1 MIITIAV
8 CIAFVLLAALNAAF
22 SQSPNDF
29 VLRED
34 HDVFFPPVLK
44 GEGFYRSLL
53 INVAFL
59 GIATV
64 TSGFQFG
71 TSTHFYISGSA
82 MLAIVVNLAW
92 GFLGGLCLRPDSRQ
106 IIERRRVIWV
116 GTLVAVSIL
125 LFIFSVA
132 TIYHSAAESG
142 TPSTSQ
148 TTPIRTENEQ
158 MAKRKAKTAE
168 QPKTTAQQLGS
179 LIKSA
184 RDIMRKDKGL
194 NGDLDRLPC

>member
-1 MIITIAV
+1 MIITVAV
-8 CIAFVLLAALNAAF
+8 CIAFILLAALNAAF
-22 SQSPNDF
+22 SQPPNDF

-34 HDVFFPPVLK
+34 HDFFFPPVLK

-71 TSTHFYISGSA
+71 TSTHFHISGSA

-92 GFLGGLCLRPDSRQ
+92 GFIGGLCLRPDSRQ
-106 IIERRRVIWV
+106 IPGWQRAIWV
-116 GTLVAVSIL
+116 GILVAVSIL

-132 TIYHSAAESG
+132 TVYHSA
-142 TPSTSQ
+142 
-148 TTPIRTENEQ
+148 TEPPQSNNSPHGN
-158 MAKRKAKTAE
+158 KAK
-168 QPKTTAQQLGS
+168 
-179 LIKSA
+179 
-184 RDIMRKDKGL
+184 
-194 NGDLDRLPC
+194 NGQEESQDG